1 LLLILLLQAGGMLL
15 IYKVQQFTIQ
25 YEMRLALNSDE
36 SSFEKLILNIAEY
49 RKSRVNSTEIY
60 LNGNLYDV
68 KSVIITGDTAELI
81 VINDLK
87 EKILLDSLKDFLK
100 KSNQSKKEL
109 PDQLQKLLA
118 INYIAT
124 DPGRIIFIP
133 SHCFNIIYHAELA
146 IYSEPSDIPSPPPK
160 LS

>member
-1 LLLILLLQAGGMLL
+1 MLL
-15 IYKVQQFTIQ
+15 IYKVQQFIVQ

-81 VINDLK
+81 VINDVK
-87 EKILLDSLKDFLK
+87 EKILLDALKDFLK

-118 INYIAT
+118 INYIVT
-124 DPGRIIFIP
+124 DDDELIYIP
-133 SHCFNIIYHAELA
+133 SFYSNVFYQHASSIFPNFL
-146 IYSEPSDIPSPPPK
+146 DIPSPPPK
-160 LS
+160 LG